1 MQPSILLHDHDGV
14 LTVTMSNPDRK
25 NALTKQMFVDL
36 ASAFRQAHRARAL
49 VLRGDGENFCT
60 GADLTDPAGISSSAP
75 VEYMRTV
82 SQAAYE
88 LHALK
93 IPTLA
98 AVDGLA
104 VGAGLALALGCDLI
118 LASDRARFS
127 MIFAQRALSL
137 DLGASWFLT
146 RRVGM
151 TKAKELALLAEILDA
166 ASAKDAGL
174 INWIV
179 ESALFDD
186 EVAKFARRLGSGP
199 TLAYSRINTLLDA
212 SLEVSLLE
220 ALEAESLAQVASFGS
235 ADTAEAMRA
244 FMEKRPATFLG
255 H

>member
-1 MQPSILLHDHDGV
+1 
-14 LTVTMSNPDRK
+14 
-25 NALTKQMFVDL
+25 
-36 ASAFRQAHRARAL
+36 
-49 VLRGDGENFCT
+49 
-60 GADLTDPAGISSSAP
+60 
-75 VEYMRTV
+75 
-82 SQAAYE
+82 
-88 LHALK
+88 
-93 IPTLA
+93 
-98 AVDGLA
+98 
-104 VGAGLALALGCDLI
+104 
-118 LASDRARFS
+118 
-127 MIFAQRALSL
+127 
-137 DLGASWFLT
+137 
-146 RRVGM
+146 M

>member
-1 MQPSILLHDHDGV
+1 MAPSILLHDHDGV
-14 LTVTMSNPDRK
+14 FTVTMSNPERK

-36 ASAFRQAHRARAL
+36 AAAFRDAHGARAL

-104 VGAGLALALGCDLI
+104 VGAGLALALGCDLVM
-118 LASDRARFS
+118 ASDRARFS

-151 TKAKELALLAEILDA
+151 TKAKELSLLAEILDST
-166 ASAKDAGL
+166 SAKEAGL
-174 INWIV
+174 VNWVV
-179 ESALFDD
+179 EAARFNE
-186 EVAKFARRLGSGP
+186 EVDTLASRLGSGP
-199 TLAYSRINTLLDA
+199 TLAYSRINALLD
-212 SLEVSLLE
+212 SSPEVSLLE
-220 ALEAESLAQVASFGS
+220 ALEAESLAQVASFRS
-235 ADTAEAMRA
+235 ADTVEAMSA